1 MFHQIVL
8 LTHDQN
14 IEHARTLLL
23 SLEHSAASL
32 PTKSKKSAMQTDLQQ
47 KRDVLKQLNQ
57 RLDELT
63 QADIDDDSDGS
74 VDSEDENEDNY
85 PSYAPHR
92 KADDGIEVTST
103 SGQGSQ
109 ALEDAAQIL
118 ASEVRRRAGMGSSEG
133 ASATGNSLFSSKPTT
148 TTTDTTEATLSHDRS
163 EQEGLTNSLL
173 EMAKQLKQQSIHFG
187 RTLESD
193 TGVLDRAV
201 SALDTSSQGM
211 DAAGQRIG
219 TLRRMT
225 EGKGWWDRMKLY
237 AMISGLWVAIFLVGN
252 AHVRTACETLLTS
265 YTNVIG
271 CTRA

>member
-1 MFHQIVL
+1 
-8 LTHDQN
+8 
-14 IEHARTLLL
+14 
-23 SLEHSAASL
+23 
-32 PTKSKKSAMQTDLQQ
+32 MQTDLQQ

-63 QADIDDDSDGS
+63 QADIDDDSGGS

-92 KADDGIEVTST
+92 KADAGIEVTSA
-103 SGQGSQ
+103 SEQGNQ
-109 ALEDAAQIL
+109 ALEHAAHNL
-118 ASEVRRRAGMGSSEG
+118 ASEVRRRAGKGSSEV
-133 ASATGNSLFSSKPTT
+133 ASATGNSLFSSKPT

-187 RTLESD
+187 QTLESD
-193 TGVLDRAV
+193 TSVLDRTVA
-201 SALDTSSQGM
+201 ALDRSSQGM

-225 EGKGWWDRMKLY
+225 EGRGWWDRMKLY
-237 AMISGLWVAIFLVGN
+237 AMIFGLWLAIFLVVLGPKI
-252 AHVRTACETLLTS
+252 RF
-265 YTNVIG
+265 
-271 CTRA
+271 